1 MEPLEEIKEAI
12 EAKRQDQEVK
22 DDYSIELSCVISRLS
37 GLSQLMILCGEIKHD
52 LIDIQADDIAGIGLI
67 LSDILGEIR
76 GINQGLYKE

>member
-1 MEPLEEIKEAI
+1 MGGIKKIQKAI
-12 EAKRQDQEVK
+12 ETSRQDPEVK

-37 GLSQLMILCGEIKHD
+37 GLSQLMILCGEAGD
-52 LIDIQADDIAGIGLI
+52 DIDIQADDIAGIGLI